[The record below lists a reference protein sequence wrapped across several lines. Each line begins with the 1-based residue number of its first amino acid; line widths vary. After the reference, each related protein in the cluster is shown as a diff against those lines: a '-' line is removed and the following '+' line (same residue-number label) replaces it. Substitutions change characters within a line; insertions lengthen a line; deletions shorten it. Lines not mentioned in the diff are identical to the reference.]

1 MLEKDIE
8 NLIAQYPIEFFPDS
22 KLKLI
27 GQQVKLGSY
36 FADLIFEADGDN
48 IIIEV
53 KRGILKREAVGQI
66 IDYYGVIKEKEPHKN
81 IILII
86 VANVIPKE
94 RTIFLS
100 EKLGIK
106 FIELPITKIKIIA
119 EKYSYQFLDAE
130 KPEQLFK
137 YSETAKRLD
146 NYIKSGKSKVWIFQ
160 ANPERYDILNAMAD
174 ESLDEDVWLV
184 NQNKDLIK
192 KGDIMLIWMSGKEG
206 GIYAVTD
213 IMSNPEYMYDSTES
227 SKYWLS
233 EEDQNKKKLRVKYK
247 CKLKLINN
255 PILKEEL
262 KNIPELKNLAIFRQP
277 QGTNF
282 PVSPKESDVIFN
294 LIKKR
299 FQK

>member
-1 MLEKDIE
+1 MLEKDME
-8 NLIAQYPIEFFPDS
+8 NLIAQHPLEFFPD
-22 KLKLI
+22 KNLKLV
-27 GQQVKLGSY
+27 GQQVKLASY
-36 FADLIFEADGDN
+36 FADIIFEADGYN
-48 IIIEV
+48 TVIEV
-53 KRGILKREAVGQI
+53 KRGILKREAIAQI
-66 IDYYGVIKEKEPHKN
+66 IDYYGVIKEKDPHKN

-106 FIELPITKIKIIA
+106 FLELPITKIKTIA
-119 EKYSYQFLDAE
+119 TKYSYQFLDAE
-130 KPEQLFK
+130 KPEQLTRFA
-137 YSETAKRLD
+137 ETTKQLD
-146 NYIKSGKSKVWIFQ
+146 NYIRFGESKVWIFQ

-174 ESLDEDVWLV
+174 ESLNEDVWLV
-184 NQNKDLIK
+184 NQNKDYIR
-192 KGDIMLIWMSGKEG
+192 KGDVMLIWMSGKEG

-213 IMSNPEYMYDSTES
+213 IMSNPEYMYDSPES
-227 SKYWLS
+227 TKYWLS
-233 EEDQNKKKLRVKYK
+233 EEDQSKKKLRVRYKY
-247 CKLKLINN
+247 KLKLINN

-282 PVSPKESDVIFN
+282 PVSTKEWHVISS

-299 FQK
+299 FQ